1 MHAQVALR
9 TIRRKPG
16 DKMQTVETHAP
27 NHTAQIYRRVA
38 WRLVTF
44 LFVCYVVNFVD
55 RVNISFAKLQFLQHL
70 HLSEAAY
77 GLAAGM
83 LFLGYTT
90 FVIPGMKLVG
100 VIGARRTMSVLMGA
114 WGICTVL
121 LAFATTQREFYLMRF
136 LIGASE
142 AAFAPCVILYLT
154 YWFPHRLRGQM
165 MSLFEISPTI
175 AGILGG
181 PLAGWILQ
189 NFGHGTTLEGWQWL
203 FILEGV
209 PSVALGVMA
218 WWWLTE
224 RPSHA
229 RWLKPDE
236 ARLIEADVQASVGA
250 SARQRASFMEVARD
264 PRVYGFAYVYF
275 AIFWCLNIFGTW
287 TPTLLR
293 SAGLTTPLEIGI
305 YSSVI
310 SLVSAVGAYLMSLH
324 SDRRLERFWHIV
336 VGALLAIAAFVTLP
350 MFAHNALASTAILC
364 VGSVGIFTALSLF
377 WTTPTLCFADHA
389 ARHAIAIMATLGSI
403 GGFLSATV
411 TGWLTNQSGKLD
423 SALGVAAIVLA
434 TGMIVLRLVLPNAP
448 TGRTAHD
455 CAAGEPSL
463 D

>member
-1 MHAQVALR
+1 MSKIEPHDPERA
-9 TIRRKPG
+9 
-16 DKMQTVETHAP
+16 AP
-27 NHTAQIYRRVA
+27 IYRRIA
-38 WRLVTF
+38 RRLVTF

-55 RVNISFAKLQFLQHL
+55 RVNISFAKLQFLQSL
-70 HLSEAAY
+70 HLTEAAY

-83 LFLGYTT
+83 LFLGYTS

-100 VIGARRTMSVLMGA
+100 VIGARRTMAVLMGA

-203 FILEGV
+203 FVLEGV
-209 PSVALGVMA
+209 PSIALGVMA
-218 WWWLTE
+218 WWWLAE
-224 RPSHA
+224 RPASAH
-229 RWLKPDE
+229 WLSTDE
-236 ARLIEADVQASVGA
+236 ARFVEADVRASLGTV
-250 SARQRASFMEVARD
+250 ARQRASFMEVARD

-293 SAGLTTPLEIGI
+293 GAGLATPLEIGI

-310 SLVSAVGAYLMSLH
+310 SPASAVGAYLMSLH
-324 SDRRLERFWHIV
+324 SDRKLERFWHIV
-336 VGALLAIAAFVTLP
+336 VGAALTVAAFVLLP
-350 MFAHNALASTAILC
+350 MFPHNPIASAAILC

-377 WTTPTLCFADHA
+377 WTTPTICFAEHA
-389 ARHAIAIMATLGSI
+389 ARHALAIVASLGSI

-411 TGWLTNQSGKLD
+411 TGWLKTQSGRPD
-423 SALGVAAIVLA
+423 SALGVAAIVLV
-434 TGMIVLRLVLPNAP
+434 TGMIALRLVLSDTP
-448 TGRTAHD
+448 RDHTAHESPP
-455 CAAGEPSL
+455 AEPSL

>member
-1 MHAQVALR
+1 MPEVASYTPKR
-9 TIRRKPG
+9 T
-16 DKMQTVETHAP
+16 AL
-27 NHTAQIYRRVA
+27 IYRRVA

-44 LFVCYVVNFVD
+44 LFICYVVNFVD

-100 VIGARRTMSVLMGA
+100 VIGTRRTMSVLMGA

-121 LAFATTQREFYLMRF
+121 LAFATTQHEFYVMRF

-165 MSLFEISPTI
+165 MSLFEISPTV
-175 AGILGG
+175 AGMIGG

-189 NFGHGTTLEGWQWL
+189 RFGHGTTLEGWQWL

-209 PSVALGVMA
+209 PSIALGVMA
-218 WWWLTE
+218 WWWLAE
-224 RPSHA
+224 RPTHA
-229 RWLKPDE
+229 RWLNADE
-236 ARLIEADVQASVGA
+236 ARFIEADVQASVGTL
-250 SARQRASFMEVARD
+250 ARQRASFMEVARD

-293 SAGLTTPLEIGI
+293 SAGLATPLEIGL

-310 SLVSAVGAYLMSLH
+310 SLASAVGAYLISLH

-336 VGALLAIAAFVTLP
+336 AGACLTVVTFVTLP
-350 MFAHNALASTAILC
+350 MFAHSALASAAILC

-377 WTTPTLCFADHA
+377 WTTPTICFADHA
-389 ARHAIAIMATLGSI
+389 ARHAIAIMASLGSI
-403 GGFLSATV
+403 GGFFSATV
-411 TGWLTNQSGKLD
+411 TGWLTTQSGKLD
-423 SALGVAAIVLA
+423 SALGVAAIVLV
-434 TGMIVLRLVLPNAP
+434 TGMIALRLVLPNTPQEHAP
-448 TGRTAHD
+448 HAS
-455 CAAGEPSL
+455 AAGEPSL

>member
-1 MHAQVALR
+1 MIPRVEPHDPKRAALL
-9 TIRRKPG
+9 
-16 DKMQTVETHAP
+16 
-27 NHTAQIYRRVA
+27 YRRVA
-38 WRLVTF
+38 RRLVTF
-44 LFVCYVVNFVD
+44 LFVCYVVNFID
-55 RVNISFAKLQFLQHL
+55 RVNISFAKLQFLQSL
-70 HLSEAAY
+70 QLSEAAY

-83 LFLGYTT
+83 LFLGYTA

-100 VIGARRTMSVLMGA
+100 VIGARRTMSLLMCA

-121 LAFATTQREFYLMRF
+121 LAFATTKHEFYVMRF

-175 AGILGG
+175 AGIIGG

-189 NFGHGTTLEGWQWL
+189 NFGHGTSLEGWQWL
-203 FILEGV
+203 FVLEGV

-218 WWWLTE
+218 WWWLAE
-224 RPSHA
+224 RPANA
-229 RWLKPDE
+229 RWLNADE
-236 ARLIEADVQASVGA
+236 ARFIAADVQASLGTI
-250 SARQRASFMEVARD
+250 ARQSASFMEVARD

-275 AIFWCLNIFGTW
+275 AIFWCLNVFGTW

-336 VGALLAIAAFVTLP
+336 VGAVLTIVAFVMLP
-350 MFAHNALASTAILC
+350 MFPNSPIASASVLC
-364 VGSVGIFTALSLF
+364 LGSVGIFTALSLF
-377 WTTPTLCFADHA
+377 WTTPTICFAEHA
-389 ARHAIAIMATLGSI
+389 ARHALAIMASLGSI
-403 GGFLSATV
+403 GGFLSSTV
-411 TGWLTNQSGKLD
+411 TGWLKTQSGNLD

-434 TGMIVLRLVLPNAP
+434 TGMIALRLVLPNTPREHAP
-448 TGRTAHD
+448 LESVV
-455 CAAGEPSL
+455 AGSSP